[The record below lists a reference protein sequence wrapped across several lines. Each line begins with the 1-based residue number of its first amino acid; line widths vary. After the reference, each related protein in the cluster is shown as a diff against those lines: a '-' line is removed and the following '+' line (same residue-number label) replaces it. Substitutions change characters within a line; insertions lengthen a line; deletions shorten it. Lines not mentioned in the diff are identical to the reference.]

1 VEPTPKAV
9 TGGGKSA
16 KGIAWA
22 RLESQQK
29 SLSANLKAIQED
41 NGLVE
46 HSGKIHLLVKMF
58 DDSLAPSWTPNDL
71 FETNSSTRIVSP
83 AYNGF
88 LVETSKDRIPEIIKK
103 INVASTD
110 RVKVDISRLKKI
122 NGFGKNEILRD
133 KNENEIYGE
142 ETNTDKQFNVWAL
155 PFHDAKAR
163 ISVVDE
169 LEELLNDGVITFGDS
184 SFDNV
189 FSKDM
194 QDISRISFSKKLNHY
209 LASGYLSF
217 TAVIKSRDD
226 FKRLIGSGA
235 IYRIEPVKPITT
247 KSIPPGDGKE
257 PSPKMINKE
266 NAPVVVIVDGGCSA
280 QSYAPLNVLSIQ
292 PLIDLRSAD
301 LKHGNRVTSLVCQ

>member
-1 VEPTPKAV
+1 MADGNNRKKILNPILSFLVEPTPKAV

-110 RVKVDISRLKKI
+110 RVKVD
-122 NGFGKNEILRD
+122 NF
-133 KNENEIYGE
+133 
-142 ETNTDKQFNVWAL
+142 
-155 PFHDAKAR
+155 
-163 ISVVDE
+163 
-169 LEELLNDGVITFGDS
+169 
-184 SFDNV
+184 
-189 FSKDM
+189 
-194 QDISRISFSKKLNHY
+194 
-209 LASGYLSF
+209 
-217 TAVIKSRDD
+217 
-226 FKRLIGSGA
+226 
-235 IYRIEPVKPITT
+235 
-247 KSIPPGDGKE
+247 
-257 PSPKMINKE
+257 
-266 NAPVVVIVDGGCSA
+266 
-280 QSYAPLNVLSIQ
+280 
-292 PLIDLRSAD
+292 
-301 LKHGNRVTSLVCQ
+301 